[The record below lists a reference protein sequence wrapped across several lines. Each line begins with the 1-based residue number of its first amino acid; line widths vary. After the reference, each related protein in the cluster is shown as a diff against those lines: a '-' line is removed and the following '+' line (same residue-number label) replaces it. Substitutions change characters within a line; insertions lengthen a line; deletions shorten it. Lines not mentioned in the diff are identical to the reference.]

1 MPYLPLIVHLVSI
14 LLWIPGIFMYP
25 IVSFAFS
32 LGGGGGF
39 FSSMLGMSEKV
50 ELSIW
55 ESIKELA
62 TMEQWTVVF
71 LISFF
76 SLAIPLIKAG
86 LLFYVQLRPNA
97 AKTGSIRKGVAS
109 VSKWAMADVFA
120 VGIIIAGLSSFEAG
134 ASIKAQTE
142 AGFYFFASYVLLS
155 TLSAQLTLRA
165 SKYS

>member
-1 MPYLPLIVHLVSI
+1 MRYLPFIIHLVSI

-32 LGGGGGF
+32 LGGGVGF

-50 ELSIW
+50 ELSVW
-55 ESIKELA
+55 ESIEELA
-62 TMEQWTVVF
+62 ALDQWIVVL
-71 LISFF
+71 LIAFF
-76 SLAIPLIKAG
+76 SLAVPMLKAG
-86 LLFYVQLRPNA
+86 LLLYVQLKPKG
-97 AKTGSIRKGVAS
+97 AKAGVIRKVVAS

-134 ASIKAQTE
+134 ASIKARTE

>member
-1 MPYLPLIVHLVSI
+1 VVSIFESGTSSLKRHNSTVSLYIYGHKQLAHMRYIPLVVHLVSI

-50 ELSIW
+50 ELSVW

-62 TMEQWTVVF
+62 ALEQWTVVF

-76 SLAIPLIKAG
+76 SLGIPFLKAG
-86 LLFYVQLRPNA
+86 LLFYVQLKPNG

-120 VGIIIAGLSSFEAG
+120 VLMTKF
-134 ASIKAQTE
+134 
-142 AGFYFFASYVLLS
+142 
-155 TLSAQLTLRA
+155 LTQRC
-165 SKYS
+165 

>member
-1 MPYLPLIVHLVSI
+1 MRYIPLTLHLVSI
-14 LLWIPGIFMYP
+14 LLWIPGVFMYP

-50 ELSIW
+50 ELSVW

-62 TMEQWTVVF
+62 ALEQWTVVL

-76 SLAIPLIKAG
+76 SLAIPLLKAG
-86 LLFYVQLRPNA
+86 LLFYVQLKPKGA
-97 AKTGSIRKGVAS
+97 QTGSIRNGVAS

-120 VGIIIAGLSSFEAG
+120 VGIIIAGLSSFESG